1 MIATGVFL
9 NVIDILKLENRN
21 EWLKEKIQNMYTEDT
36 FKKNT
41 VPGVRAIPRYKDL
54 SVFGVNYFKP

>member
-1 MIATGVFL
+1 M
-9 NVIDILKLENRN
+9 KLENRN
-21 EWLKEKIQNMYTEDT
+21 EWLKEKIQNMYNEDT

-54 SVFGVNYFKP
+54 SVLGANYFKP